1 MLDLR
6 KQTFGI
12 EIEMTGITREKAAS
26 VIAMYFGGHT
36 MHHGGGYDTYLVHDA
51 QGRVWK
57 TMNDSSINSQKK
69 VDGRKE
75 RAEYYYQTEVVTP
88 VLKYDDLDDLQQIVR
103 ELRKAGAFVN
113 KSCGIHIHIGAE
125 KHTPNSLSNLVKI
138 MASKEELIYKAL
150 DVLPNRANRY
160 TKKIEKKF
168 LEAVIKDKPQSMA
181 KFYDDWYENNGGDD
195 CRTCH
200 YNNSRY
206 HGLNLHATNTKGTV
220 EFRLFNSTL
229 HAGKIKAYIQFCL
242 ALNAMAINQKSA
254 TFREAAM
261 DNPKYTFR
269 CFLLRLGLI
278 GDEFKTCRL
287 HMLTNLDG
295 NSAWRQADHAA

>member
-36 MHHGGGYDTYLVHDA
+36 MHQGGGYDTYVAYDA

-57 TMNDSSINSQKK
+57 SMSDSSIASQKK
-69 VDGRKE
+69 VDGCPV
-75 RAEYYYQTEVVTP
+75 RAVANYQTEVVTP
-88 VLKYDDLDDLQQIVR
+88 ILKYDDLDDLQQIVR

-113 KSCGIHIHIGAE
+113 TSCGIHIHVGAE
-125 KHTPNSLSNLVKI
+125 NHTPNSLSNLVKI

-150 DVLPNRANRY
+150 DVLPSRANHY

-168 LEAVIKDKPQSMA
+168 LDAVIKDKPQSMA
-181 KFYDDWYENNGGDD
+181 KFYDDWYENNGDNNY
-195 CRTCH
+195 RNAH
-200 YNNSRY
+200 YNRSRY

-229 HAGKIKAYIQFCL
+229 HAGKIKAYVQFCL
-242 ALNAMAINQKSA
+242 ALNAMAINQKAASY
-254 TFREAAM
+254 RPAAM

-287 HMLTNLDG
+287 HMLANLDG

>member
-6 KQTFGI
+6 KQTFGM
-12 EIEMTGITREKAAS
+12 EIEMTGITRAKAAS
-26 VIAMYFGGHT
+26 VIAKYFGSHS
-36 MHHGGGYDTYLVHDA
+36 MHQGGGYDTYVAYDA
-51 QGRVWK
+51 KGRVWK
-57 TMNDSSINSQKK
+57 SMSDSSINSQKK
-69 VDGRKE
+69 VDGHTV
-75 RAEYYYQTEVVTP
+75 RALANYQTEVVTP
-88 VLKYDDLDDLQQIVR
+88 ILKYDDIDDLQQIVR

-113 KSCGIHIHIGAE
+113 TSCGIHIHIGAE
-125 KHTPNSLSNLVKI
+125 KHTPITLSNLVKI

-150 DVLPNRANRY
+150 DVLPSRANHY
-160 TKKIEKKF
+160 TKKIEKRF
-168 LEAVIKDKPQSMA
+168 LDAVIKNKPNSMA
-181 KFYDDWYENNGGDD
+181 KFYDEWYENNGDNTY
-195 CRTCH
+195 RNAH
-200 YNNSRY
+200 YNSSRY

-229 HAGKIKAYIQFCL
+229 QAGKIKAYVQFCL

-254 TFREAAM
+254 SYRASAL

-287 HMLTNLDG
+287 HMLANLDG